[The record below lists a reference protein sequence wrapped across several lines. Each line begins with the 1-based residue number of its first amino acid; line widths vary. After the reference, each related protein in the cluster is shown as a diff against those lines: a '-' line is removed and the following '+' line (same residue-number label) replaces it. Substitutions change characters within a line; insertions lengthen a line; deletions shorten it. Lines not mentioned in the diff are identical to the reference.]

1 SAKAGDQYAA
11 AVGRADAQQRRPL
24 EYWDRPV
31 KPGDDNSTF
40 FSIIRP
46 QIIRDAVGLVEV
58 VPVIGIAVQ
67 QRAGLRLVIRRDVV
81 GLIERLREDVAI
93 ILVVR
98 LRADEDADAVVWLG
112 IEVANI
118 V

>member
-1 SAKAGDQYAA
+1 
-11 AVGRADAQQRRPL
+11 
-24 EYWDRPV
+24 
-31 KPGDDNSTF
+31 

-118 V
+118 VPDAMNHEAMRRQRAQRLRSEERRGGEEW